1 MVLHP
6 HPLFLNTLTPP
17 QQDHARF
24 ARDNA
29 QRIVKRLDVIQ
40 DGVEVSNT
48 FRSQRLYELLIDLLS
63 LHSAHSCFPVRTVSL
78 KRTHKC
84 SWSDCLHIGT
94 TIPLYA
100 VAARYDCHPDRR
112 ACLETT
118 RTKVLDGILTWAHGR
133 APSGGPAADSAS
145 ERPIFWLN
153 GLAGTG
159 KTTVAYTVAERC
171 HEEHILGASFFCSR
185 SDSDCNNP
193 SMIFTTIAYQLG
205 LFYPPYRELVAEI
218 LRKDPLL
225 VYSSVSRQFE
235 ELIVRPLESLR
246 DHFPLCLVVIDAL
259 DECRDKNV
267 TSAILSTLLKYA
279 EALLPL
285 RFFVTSRPESHL
297 VTSFDAPGYQNAFGK
312 LLLHEVALDL
322 VTADI
327 HHYLTTSLAETGRRF
342 KLPDSWPAE
351 ADVDTLSRLANG
363 LFIFAATAVKFIED
377 QNYNDPDGQ
386 LKVLTSTAT
395 SRGSH
400 RLLDDLYLQVLHSA
414 FPGVDRS
421 LSGRIKSTLGS
432 IVVIRDSL
440 PPADLSRLVEL
451 PPDTVY
457 TSLVGLHSVLVVP
470 ESTESTAN
478 IRIIHPT
485 FAEFLL
491 DSTRCTSRPFVTNS
505 RHQHTLLLHGCLS
518 AMRELK
524 RDICDIRD
532 PSLLNIEVPGFHS
545 RMAEVLP
552 SYLRY
557 ACRHWPTHLSNGDL
571 SDDIVDALVG
581 FAENRL
587 LYWVEACSLL
597 GILRDAISGLNESQR
612 MLVVSYSAFPQ
623 TLFYK
628 LPSE

>member
-1 MVLHP
+1 M
-6 HPLFLNTLTPP
+6 N
-17 QQDHARF
+17 
-24 ARDNA
+24 
-29 QRIVKRLDVIQ
+29 
-40 DGVEVSNT
+40 
-48 FRSQRLYELLIDLLS
+48 
-63 LHSAHSCFPVRTVSL
+63 
-78 KRTHKC
+78 
-84 SWSDCLHIGT
+84 
-94 TIPLYA
+94 
-100 VAARYDCHPDRR
+100 
-112 ACLETT
+112 
-118 RTKVLDGILTWAHGR
+118 WAHGR
-133 APSGGPAADSAS
+133 APSGDPAVESTS
-145 ERPIFWLN
+145 EESRIFWLN

-159 KTTVAYTVAERC
+159 KTTIAYTVAERC
-171 HEEHILGASFFCSR
+171 HEEGMLGASFFCSR

-218 LRKDPLL
+218 LQKDPLL

-297 VTSFDAPGYQNAFGK
+297 ATSFDAPGYRNTFGK

-342 KLPDSWPAE
+342 KLPDSWPAK
-351 ADVDTLSRLANG
+351 ADVDILSQLTNG

-377 QNYNDPDGQ
+377 ENYSDPDGQ
-386 LKVLTSTAT
+386 LQILTSTTA

-400 RLLDDLYLQVLHSA
+400 RLLDDLYLQVLRSA

-421 LSGRIKSTLGS
+421 LSGRIKSILGS
-432 IVVIRDSL
+432 IVVIKDPL
-440 PPADLSRLVEL
+440 PPTDLSRLIGL
-451 PPDTVY
+451 PPETVY
-457 TSLVGLHSVLVVP
+457 SSLVGLRSVLVVP
-470 ESTESTAN
+470 ESTDSAAS

-485 FAEFLL
+485 FAEFLV
-491 DSTRCTSRPFVTNS
+491 DASRCTSRPFVTNS

-532 PSLLNIEVPGFHS
+532 PSLLNVEVPGLPGL
-545 RMAEVLP
+545 MAEVLP
-552 SYLRY
+552 TYLRY

-571 SDDIVDALVG
+571 SENILDALVE
-581 FAENRL
+581 FSENRL

-612 MLVVSYSAFPQ
+612 MLPVSHSSFLQ
-623 TLFYK
+623 TPSYR